1 MYLLFVTD
9 KFSTA
14 PDCFIQESYSD
25 DDASCSRSAAIDGTK
40 RNNPAASFTAEMIQS
55 KKRRRRRR
63 KDKTLKQN
71 TNGVN
76 VDKGK
81 GESERTISQL
91 MQPMSDVAT
100 SVHTSMLE
108 THLQTNSAT
117 TCGNESSR
125 DGAHGTFQLF
135 VHIEGDS
142 DGESDGEEATCQSE
156 HGRQESK
163 QSQCKKMKTR
173 IKQALRGG
181 SAHYYDK
188 RTRKRLL
195 KGSLC
200 TIKHH
205 PSTELSNCHTS
216 ITSMGATQSNSVS
229 KQGAL
234 CDESYDRLKGKELRR
249 SHTPPSV
256 DTGCHITEVTQYE
269 GSKTYREASM
279 EKSGHRGR
287 VTRGNGGHRR
297 RVMRYRKG
305 RRITQV
311 CQLLS

>member
-1 MYLLFVTD
+1 MYIPSFVTD
-9 KFSTA
+9 KFSTV
-14 PDCFIQESYSD
+14 PDCRIQDSCSD

-40 RNNPAASFTAEMIQS
+40 RYNPAASFTTEMVQS
-55 KKRRRRRR
+55 RKRRRRRR
-63 KDKTLKQN
+63 KDKILKQN
-71 TNGVN
+71 TNGVDS
-76 VDKGK
+76 DKGK
-81 GESERTISQL
+81 GESEHTMSQL
-91 MQPMSDVAT
+91 IQPISDVAISAHT
-100 SVHTSMLE
+100 SVLE

-125 DGAHGTFQLF
+125 DGTHGMFQLF

-142 DGESDGEEATCQSE
+142 DGEEPTCQSE
-156 HGRQESK
+156 RGRQESK

-173 IKQALRGG
+173 TKQALRGG
-181 SAHYYDK
+181 SAHYCDK

-200 TIKHH
+200 KTKHH
-205 PSTELSNCHTS
+205 PRTELSNCHTS

-234 CDESYDRLKGKELRR
+234 CDESYDRLKGKELKQ
-249 SHTPPSV
+249 SHTPPAV
-256 DTGCHITEVTQYE
+256 DTGCHITEVTHYE
-269 GSKTYREASM
+269 GSKTHREASM
-279 EKSGHRGR
+279 EKSGHSRR
-287 VTRGNGGHRR
+287 VTRGNSGHRR

-305 RRITQV
+305 RRIIQV